1 MTKSKETLGDKIA
14 AKVPSSNTATGENLK
29 SATSSLL
36 EAGSSL
42 ESSASDGKIYMAP
55 AAGFVPAGRNL
66 DPDNIVIQRDDDEEE
81 FSPGDPGPPPSQEEG
96 LQTQDLLR
104 LQEQL
109 AAEQNTLVAEMGK
122 ANRLSNSITDQMYA
136 DCQVCASFYRSPLM

>member
-1 MTKSKETLGDKIA
+1 
-14 AKVPSSNTATGENLK
+14 
-29 SATSSLL
+29 
-36 EAGSSL
+36 
-42 ESSASDGKIYMAP
+42 MAP
-55 AAGFVPAGRNL
+55 AAGFVPAGRDL
-66 DPDNIVIQRDDDEEE
+66 DPDKIVIQRDDDEEE
-81 FSPGDPGPPPSQEEG
+81 FDPGDPGPPASQEEG

-136 DCQVCASFYRSPLM
+136 DCQV